1 MSATTPSADA
11 ARPAARPSGPSMAT
25 VVWGLVLLAVAALA
39 GISEWTSLDL
49 DPTLV
54 LPAVLL
60 GAGVLLVVSA
70 GVAVVRR
77 PRRTT
82 DDPLPDE
89 PQDQQSGGQQSGAT
103 RPSDPV

>member
-1 MSATTPSADA
+1 MSATTTSADA
-11 ARPAARPSGPSMAT
+11 TRPAARPSGPSMAT
-25 VVWGLVLLAVAALA
+25 VVWGLVLLAIAALA

-82 DDPLPDE
+82 TDPLQDGSPAEE
-89 PQDQQSGGQQSGAT
+89 PLDQQSGAT

>member
-11 ARPAARPSGPSMAT
+11 ARPVPVAGPSGPSMAT
-25 VVWGLVLLAVAALA
+25 VVWGLVLLAIAALA
-39 GISEWTSLDL
+39 GVSEWTSLDL

-60 GAGVLLVVSA
+60 GAGLLLVVSA
-70 GVAVVRR
+70 GAAVVRR

-82 DDPLPDE
+82 ADPDPVE
-89 PQDQQSGGQQSGAT
+89 QPDQQLGAT